1 MAGHDITYLLK
12 GCINNDRKCQKEL
25 YRQLHGFAMGICYRY
40 ANDGT
45 CVELINKGFLNLLR
59 SLHTTDISGHTDYL
73 LMVKERFRLILI
85 RVCVDHYHE
94 NNRNGHDGSGMIEA
108 YMGKPIEAIRSL
120 SPLHRMVFN
129 LFVIEGYGHVEISKM
144 LGISLSAS
152 RDCLS
157 KARGHLKE
165 QLKLNQL

>member
-40 ANDGT
+40 ANDRT
-45 CVELINKGFLNLLR
+45 CVELVNKGFLKLLR
-59 SLHTTDISGHTDYL
+59 SLHKADISRRTDYL
-73 LMVKERFRLILI
+73 PMVKERFRLILI

-94 NNRNGHDGSGMIEA
+94 NDMNAHDGRRMIEVH
-108 YMGKPIEAIRSL
+108 MDKPIEAIHSL
-120 SPLHRMVFN
+120 SPLQRMVFN
-129 LFVIEGYGHVEISKM
+129 LFVIEGYRHIEIAEM
-144 LGISLSAS
+144 LGISVSTS
-152 RDCLS
+152 RACLS